1 MNLVC
6 RVLLFLLICRVFF
19 LDIPNDAVVERLS
32 LLSTDPITGDRYH
45 LLYHPPRTPEV
56 KSRLVVNP
64 RDAEDTVRRR
74 LAAFRAVAGDLEDFY
89 TNALHINAEQDEH
102 HVFEMIESMIVNPLP
117 KCKPTA
123 SK

>member
-1 MNLVC
+1 MNLVFKFC
-6 RVLLFLLICRVFF
+6 FCLLTRRVFF
-19 LDIPNDAVVERLS
+19 LDIPNDAVIERLS
-32 LLSTDPITGDRYH
+32 LLSTDPVTGDRYH

-64 RDAEDTVRRR
+64 RDAEDMVRRR

-89 TNALHINAEQDEH
+89 SSALHLNAEQDEH

-117 KCKPTA
+117 KCKATA